1 MFVQPN
7 VIVRGECGTLNI
19 SETNKTSS
27 CSAISGCSFLPS
39 SATIRQTSAFMVPVT
54 GSLVDKRMQFEGEG
68 RKKTQD

>member
-39 SATIRQTSAFMVPVT
+39 SATIRQTFMVPVT